1 MTDVSVPLRQKSLVG
16 LAILIAVMAAG
27 CSTASRSSSAGPS
40 QPSLSAPKSPASGPT
55 TAANNLP
62 AGEYPVRVE
71 SEPSGAM
78 VVVNGIP
85 IGKTP
90 QRVILPGTPRG
101 FCREQVSLKVRF
113 IAPEAGQ
120 SSQTVEELLT
130 PLDKIPAAVSFTPA
144 GTTRVA
150 R

>member
-1 MTDVSVPLRQKSLVG
+1 MKVSFVQLAQLCAFALLV
-16 LAILIAVMAAG
+16 IVSG
-27 CSTASRSSSAGPS
+27 CSTAKRAPMTDAAPAAGT
-40 QPSLSAPKSPASGPT
+40 QGQKALIKSDPPLA
-55 TAANNLP
+55 TAAPSLP
-62 AGEYPVRVE
+62 AGEYTLRVD
-71 SEPSGAM
+71 SEPIGAL

-113 IAPEAGQ
+113 IAADAGQ
-120 SSQTVEELLT
+120 MSQTVEELLT
-130 PLDKIPAAVSFTPA
+130 PLDKIPAAVNFTPS
-144 GTTRVA
+144 GTSRVP

>member
-1 MTDVSVPLRQKSLVG
+1 MKVVFVQLCRFSA
-16 LAILIAVMAAG
+16 LALMVVAAG
-27 CSTASRSSSAGPS
+27 CSTAKRVPLAET
-40 QPSLSAPKSPASGPT
+40 APASPGRDEKTPPQ
-55 TAANNLP
+55 AAPPASPISSLP
-62 AGEYPVRVE
+62 AGEYTMRVD
-71 SEPSGAM
+71 SEPLGAL

-113 IAPEAGQ
+113 IAADAGQ
-120 SSQTVEELLT
+120 LSQTVEELLT
-130 PLDKIPAAVSFTPA
+130 PLDKIPAAVNFTPS
-144 GTTRVA
+144 GTSRVP